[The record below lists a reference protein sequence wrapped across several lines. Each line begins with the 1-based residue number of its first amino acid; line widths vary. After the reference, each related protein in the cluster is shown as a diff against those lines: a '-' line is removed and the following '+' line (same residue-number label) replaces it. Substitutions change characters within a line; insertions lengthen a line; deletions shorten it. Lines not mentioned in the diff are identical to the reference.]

1 MCANS
6 WVPTISSLCP
16 KRLMRMVEEIEKEG
30 LKQRLTWWEENQRGE
45 EGGWSEIEGTGNM
58 EEGGC
63 SVVMERKQEE

>member
-1 MCANS
+1 
-6 WVPTISSLCP
+6 
-16 KRLMRMVEEIEKEG
+16 MRMVEEIEKEG